1 MRILDDLRLALR
13 QLAKAPGFM
22 ALTLAILSLGLGAA
36 IYGFGILYA
45 AVLKPLPFPAAHEL
59 MHLEVS
65 IPSQDVDS
73 REVTWDDFKD
83 WREQQTS
90 FVDLAAFY
98 NGTVNVTGSERPERY
113 DGGFM
118 SANAFDLLGVR
129 PILGRNFVEG
139 EGVFGAP
146 DVVILGY
153 DLWQR
158 AYNGDPDIVGKVL
171 RVNGRDSEVV
181 GVMPEG
187 FLFPFNDQLWVP
199 LRFDES
205 QMTGRGGGIT
215 LEVYGRLK
223 PGVTRAQASAEFEGI
238 SARLAE
244 AYPDT
249 NSGIV
254 PVVKPYAFEY
264 IDKGTRAIIW
274 TMMLAVVFVLL
285 IACANVANLL
295 MARTAGRT
303 QEIAVRA
310 AIGAGRRRLVVQML
324 SESIVLNLIGALVG
338 LALAYWAMKSTDAFM
353 AASNN
358 PPPYWVQFV
367 LDSRSAVFAVLAALA
382 ASLLAGIV
390 PALRASGV
398 NINGVLRENARG
410 STSRRLK
417 WVSQAL
423 VVGEIALSFTLLIAA
438 ALTTRS
444 VMNVSDVD
452 VGADID
458 GVMTARIGLPQGT
471 YDETTDQV
479 AFFTQ
484 LRDRLAQA
492 NGIEDV
498 VITTSLPGTWSDWRG
513 YLADGQEE
521 APDTPPPPA
530 PYVYM
535 TPGFFD
541 VFNIELL
548 SGRDFDERDTADSEP
563 VVIVN
568 QEFAS
573 KAFPGEDA
581 VGRRVRMG
589 DSRIPDAQPV
599 WRTIVGVTS
608 NVRHR
613 HVMDTTRDPVFY
625 VPVQQEPARFMSIAM
640 RGQSN
645 PSGLVATLRDNVRVL
660 DADMPMYW
668 VQTLD
673 ETYRQQSAP
682 TRLIGVVFAMLAI
695 IALVLAAGGLYGVIS
710 FSVNQRT
717 AELGIRRALGARDGN
732 IFRLVSRQAF
742 IQLGLG
748 LGLGLFGGAGVAQGL
763 KALLVDVSPNDPTSY
778 LTVGALLIA
787 AVAVASY
794 LPTRRA
800 VGIEPMAAL
809 RYE

>member
-1 MRILDDLRLALR
+1 
-13 QLAKAPGFM
+13 
-22 ALTLAILSLGLGAA
+22 
-36 IYGFGILYA
+36 
-45 AVLKPLPFPAAHEL
+45 
-59 MHLEVS
+59 
-65 IPSQDVDS
+65 
-73 REVTWDDFKD
+73 
-83 WREQQTS
+83 
-90 FVDLAAFY
+90 
-98 NGTVNVTGSERPERY
+98 
-113 DGGFM
+113 M
-118 SANAFDLLGVR
+118 S
-129 PILGRNFVEG
+129 
-139 EGVFGAP
+139 
-146 DVVILGY
+146 
-153 DLWQR
+153 
-158 AYNGDPDIVGKVL
+158 
-171 RVNGRDSEVV
+171 
-181 GVMPEG
+181 
-187 FLFPFNDQLWVP
+187 
-199 LRFDES
+199 
-205 QMTGRGGGIT
+205 
-215 LEVYGRLK
+215 
-223 PGVTRAQASAEFEGI
+223 
-238 SARLAE
+238 
-244 AYPDT
+244 
-249 NSGIV
+249 
-254 PVVKPYAFEY
+254 
-264 IDKGTRAIIW
+264 
-274 TMMLAVVFVLL
+274 
-285 IACANVANLL
+285 
-295 MARTAGRT
+295 RT

-324 SESIVLNLIGALVG
+324 SESIVLNLIGALIG
-338 LALAYWAMKSTDAFM
+338 LALAYWAMKGTHAFM

-367 LDSRSAVFAVLAALA
+367 LDSRSAVFAVAAALV
-382 ASLLAGIV
+382 ASLFAGIV

-417 WVSQAL
+417 WLSQAL

-444 VMNVSDVD
+444 VMNLSDVD

-458 GVMTARIGLPQGT
+458 GVMTARLGLPQGT
-471 YDETTDQV
+471 YDNPDDQV
-479 AFFTQ
+479 AFFAQ
-484 LRDRLAQA
+484 LHERLAQS
-492 NGIEDV
+492 NGIDDV
-498 VITTSLPGTWSDWRG
+498 VVTTSLPGTWSDWRG
-513 YLADGQEE
+513 YLAEGQEE
-521 APDTPPPPA
+521 APDTPPPAA

-568 QEFAS
+568 QEFVT

-581 VGRRVRMG
+581 VGRRVRLG
-589 DSRIPDAQPV
+589 DPRIPDAQPV

-625 VPVQQEPARFMSIAM
+625 VPVKQEPARFMSVAM
-640 RGQSN
+640 RGQAN

-668 VQTLD
+668 VQPLSD
-673 ETYRQQSAP
+673 TYRQQSAP
-682 TRLIGVVFAMLAI
+682 TRLIGAVFAMLAV

>member
-244 AYPDT
+244 TYPDT